1 MNAVLEEI
9 SKIGITIT
17 GFNIQSFSY
26 PEEVQK
32 MVNKVAGQGMVG
44 DVNKYQQIAMA
55 DSMSKGNGGSSAADM
70 AGMMMG
76 MQMGSQMAQ
85 QMNLSG
91 NGAGG
96 QSTPAGGAPKFCPNC
111 GTPTNGAR
119 FCSNCGTKLC

>member
-1 MNAVLEEI
+1 
-9 SKIGITIT
+9 
-17 GFNIQSFSY
+17 
-26 PEEVQK
+26 
-32 MVNKVAGQGMVG
+32 MVG
-44 DVNKYQQIAMA
+44 DTSRYQQVSMVDAMA
-55 DSMSKGNGGSSAADM
+55 SGNVNGGGVAADM